1 MKTNFLLALLTFN
14 GLLFGVNSAFATTGS
29 ASQTSQQITTLSQT
43 ISKSIDL
50 GSDYHNLMESAIN
63 RALLA
68 REDRSPQPIPQVAGG
83 IKAPVSHSPIING
96 IAHPKPQPSSEPI
109 INGVMVPSQSP
120 QPNRSPNREAII
132 NGTIAVP
139 ARR

>member
-14 GLLFGVNSAFATTGS
+14 GLLFGVNSAFATTGA

-68 REDRSPQPIPQVAGG
+68 REDRSPHTVKPQVAGG
-83 IKAPVSHSPIING
+83 IKAPVSDSPMING
-96 IAHPKPQPSSEPI
+96 RVAQPKPKSSGEPL
-109 INGVMVPSQSP
+109 INGLTIPAQSP
-120 QPNRSPNREAII
+120 QPTGEALV
-132 NGTIAVP
+132 NGTIVVP